1 MNGCAA
7 CNSLSLVVYCKIAAA
22 PDQDKLTLSTLEQHT
37 PEIHCCTPL
46 MYSKLHEYQW
56 KKKLTFIS
64 PEYEIS

>member
-1 MNGCAA
+1 M
-7 CNSLSLVVYCKIAAA
+7 YCKIAAA